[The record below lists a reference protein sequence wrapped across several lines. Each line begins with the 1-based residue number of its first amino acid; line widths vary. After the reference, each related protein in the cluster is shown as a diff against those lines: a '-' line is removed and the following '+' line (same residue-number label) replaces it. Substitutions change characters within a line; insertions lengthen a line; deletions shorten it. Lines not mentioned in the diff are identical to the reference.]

1 MPGFVDAVLAE
12 AKLQAARNEVRLKT
26 IYLGG
31 GTPTALAEGHL
42 ERLLSGLLETFSTDT
57 LTEFGLEANP
67 RTIIPAKAKMLKRV
81 GVNRISL
88 GVQAWDQE
96 TLTTLGRDHA
106 PEEAEETFHI
116 LRDAG
121 FDSLNIDLMF
131 SIPGQTLDQWSY
143 TLDKTLALNP
153 EHVSAYNLNYEE
165 DTAYFERL
173 SQGLYREDPDRD
185 ADMFFTTVDRL
196 SAAGY
201 APYEIS
207 NFAKPGH
214 ESAHN
219 AAYWAGEG
227 YLGLGPGAVSTL
239 HRHRWKNL
247 PDTERYMAAVSH
259 GFLPQVDAEQL
270 TESEWLTER
279 IALELRRREGLSLD
293 RIGHVSE
300 STLDHLAEIGHI
312 KVADHRLILTS
323 SGRALADSIAA
334 QLLP

>member
-1 MPGFVDAVLAE
+1 
-12 AKLQAARNEVRLKT
+12 
-26 IYLGG
+26 
-31 GTPTALAEGHL
+31 
-42 ERLLSGLLETFSTDT
+42 
-57 LTEFGLEANP
+57 
-67 RTIIPAKAKMLKRV
+67 
-81 GVNRISL
+81 
-88 GVQAWDQE
+88 
-96 TLTTLGRDHA
+96 
-106 PEEAEETFHI
+106 
-116 LRDAG
+116 
-121 FDSLNIDLMF
+121 
-131 SIPGQTLDQWSY
+131 
-143 TLDKTLALNP
+143 
-153 EHVSAYNLNYEE
+153 VSAYNLNYEE

-185 ADMFFTTVDRL
+185 ADMFFATVDRL

-207 NFAKPGH
+207 NYAKPGH

-219 AAYWAGEG
+219 AAYWAGED

-239 HRHRWKNL
+239 HRSRWKNL
-247 PDTERYMAAVSH
+247 PDTERYMATVTE

-293 RIGHVSE
+293 RISHVPSD
-300 STLDHLAEIGHI
+300 TLNHLAEIGHI
-312 KVADHRLILTS
+312 MVTNHRLVLTP